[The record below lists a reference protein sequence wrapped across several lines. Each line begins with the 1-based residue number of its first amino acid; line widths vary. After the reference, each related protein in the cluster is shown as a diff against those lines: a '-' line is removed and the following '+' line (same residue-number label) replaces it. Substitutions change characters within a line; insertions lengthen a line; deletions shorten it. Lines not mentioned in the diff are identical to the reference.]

1 MLLIVLSVCLCVFA
15 IAVMVAM
22 ASGKS
27 GSKRVNARLAALDRD
42 LAPAGYDEPAAD
54 IRKQQEKLSAFPW
67 LNRWLTRL
75 NLATSCS
82 LFLYQAGVTVSLGAL
97 LLMSAA
103 FSVVL
108 GYLAYLRSEAAVPA
122 LLISAACLP
131 LPLRFVQW
139 KRKKRLSLME
149 QQLPEALSM
158 MASALRVGHS
168 FVAGLGAVGEESPEP
183 IGAEMRK
190 CFEEQ
195 NYGIELRTSL
205 TNLTR
210 RVPVQDFRI
219 FVAAV
224 LIQKESGGN
233 LAEVLEKVV
242 QTSRERFRLKKQVG
256 VHTAQGKMTG
266 WVLSLLPVIIGLFMY
281 MLNPDGMSILWKRS
295 IGLKMLY
302 IAGGMD
308 FLGAMI
314 IRKIVRI
321 QV

>member
-1 MLLIVLSVCLCVFA
+1 MLPIVLAVCLCVCA
-15 IAVMVAM
+15 LAVIVAL
-22 ASGKS
+22 AFGKS
-27 GSKRVNARLAALDRD
+27 GSKRINVRLAALDRD
-42 LAPAGYDEPAAD
+42 VLPAENEEPAAD

-67 LNRWLTRL
+67 LNRLLTRM
-75 NLATSCS
+75 NLATRSS
-82 LFLYQAGVTVSLGAL
+82 LFFYQAGVTTSLGAV
-97 LLMSAA
+97 LLMSVTGSAVIGY
-103 FSVVL
+103 VVF
-108 GYLAYLRSEAAVPA
+108 LRSGSGVAA
-122 LLISAACLP
+122 LLASAACLP
-131 LPLRFVQW
+131 VPLRFIQW
-139 KRKKRLSLME
+139 KRQKRMSLLE

-183 IGAEMRK
+183 IGGEMRK

-205 TNLTR
+205 MNLTR

-242 QTSRERFRLKKQVG
+242 QTARERFRLKKQVG

-266 WVLSLLPVIIGLFMY
+266 WVLSMLPMIIGIFMY
-281 MLNPDGMSILWKRS
+281 MLNPDGMSVLWKRPV
-295 IGLKMLY
+295 GLKMLY

-308 FLGAMI
+308 FVGAMI
-314 IRKIVRI
+314 IRKIVKI

>member
-1 MLLIVLSVCLCVFA
+1 MLLVLAVCLCVFA
-15 IAVMVAM
+15 LAVIAALTF
-22 ASGKS
+22 GK
-27 GSKRVNARLAALDRD
+27 GASKRISTRLASLDREVI
-42 LAPAGYDEPAAD
+42 PVQNEEPDTD
-54 IRKQQEKLSAFPW
+54 IRKHQEKLSAFPW
-67 LNRWLTRL
+67 LNRWLGRL
-75 NLATSCS
+75 SLATRSS
-82 LFLYQAGVTVSLGAL
+82 LFFYQAGVTTSLGAV
-97 LLMSAA
+97 LLMSVTGA
-103 FSVVL
+103 VVV
-108 GYLAYLRSEAAVPA
+108 GYLVFLRSGYRIPSF
-122 LLISAACLP
+122 LLSAACIP
-131 LPLRFVQW
+131 VPLRFIQW
-139 KRKKRLSLME
+139 KRAKRLALLE

-183 IGAEMRK
+183 IGGEMRK

-205 TNLTR
+205 MNLTR

-242 QTSRERFRLKKQVG
+242 QTARERFRLKKQVG

-266 WVLSLLPVIIGLFMY
+266 WVLSMLPLIIGLFMY
-281 MLNPDGMSILWKRS
+281 MLNPKGMSVLWTNP

-302 IAGGMD
+302 IASGMD
-308 FLGAMI
+308 FVGAMI
-314 IRKIVRI
+314 IRKIVKI

>member
-1 MLLIVLSVCLCVFA
+1 MLPIVLAVSLCVFA
-15 IAVMVAM
+15 LAVIVAL
-22 ASGKS
+22 ASGKG
-27 GSKRVNARLAALDRD
+27 GSKRINVRLAALDRD
-42 LAPAGYDEPAAD
+42 VFPAENEEPAAD

-67 LNRWLTRL
+67 LNRWLTRM

-82 LFLYQAGVTVSLGAL
+82 LFFYQAGVTTSLGAVL
-97 LLMSAA
+97 LI
-103 FSVVL
+103 SVTCATSI
-108 GYLAYLRSEAAVPA
+108 GYMVYLRSGAAIPA
-122 LLISAACLP
+122 LLVSAACLP
-131 LPLRFVQW
+131 LPLRFIQW
-139 KRKKRLSLME
+139 KRAKRMSLLE

-183 IGAEMRK
+183 IGGEMRK

-205 TNLTR
+205 LNLTR

-242 QTSRERFRLKKQVG
+242 QTARERFRLKKQVG

-266 WVLSLLPVIIGLFMY
+266 WVLSALPVIIGIFMY
-281 MLNPDGMSILWKRS
+281 MLNPDGMSILWKRP
-295 IGLKMLY
+295 IGIKMLY
-302 IAGGMD
+302 IAAAMD
-308 FLGAMI
+308 FVGAMI

>member
-1 MLLIVLSVCLCVFA
+1 MLPIVLSVFLCVAA
-15 IAVMVAM
+15 IAVLLAVTVGKG
-22 ASGKS
+22 ASK
-27 GSKRVNARLAALDRD
+27 KITTRLAALDREIF
-42 LAPAGYDEPAAD
+42 PAENEEPAAD

-67 LNRWLTRL
+67 LNRFLTRL
-75 NLATSCS
+75 NLATKSS
-82 LFLYQAGVTVSLGAL
+82 LFFYQAGVTTSLGAL
-97 LLMSAA
+97 ILMSLTGA
-103 FSVVL
+103 VVV
-108 GYLAYLRSEAAVPA
+108 GYIVYLRTGYGISSI
-122 LLISAACLP
+122 LLAAACLP
-131 LPLRFVQW
+131 IPLRFIQW
-139 KRKKRLSLME
+139 KRNKRLAQLE

-183 IGAEMRK
+183 IGGEMRK

-195 NYGIELRTSL
+195 NYGVELRTSL
-205 TNLTR
+205 LNLTR

-242 QTSRERFRLKKQVG
+242 QTARERFRLKKQVG

-266 WVLSLLPVIIGLFMY
+266 WVLSALPIIIGLFMY
-281 MLNPDGMSILWKRS
+281 LLNPKGMSVLWTRP

-302 IAGGMD
+302 IATGMD

-314 IRKIVRI
+314 IRKIVKI

>member
-1 MLLIVLSVCLCVFA
+1 MLPIVLSVCLCVFA
-15 IAVMVAM
+15 LAVIVVLAF
-22 ASGKS
+22 GKV
-27 GSKRVNARLAALDRD
+27 GSKRINVRLAALDREV
-42 LAPAGYDEPAAD
+42 LPAENEEPAAD
-54 IRKQQEKLSAFPW
+54 IRKHQDKLSAFPW
-67 LNRWLTRL
+67 LNRLLTRM
-75 NLATSCS
+75 NLATRTS
-82 LFLYQAGVTVSLGAL
+82 LFFYQAGVTTSLGAV
-97 LLMSAA
+97 LLMSVTCSA
-103 FSVVL
+103 FI
-108 GYLAYLRSEAAVPA
+108 GYAVFLRSGSAVAA
-122 LLISAACLP
+122 LLASAACLP
-131 LPLRFVQW
+131 IPLRFIQW
-139 KRKKRLSLME
+139 KRQRRLSLLE

-183 IGAEMRK
+183 IGGEMRK

-205 TNLTR
+205 LNLTR

-242 QTSRERFRLKKQVG
+242 QTARERFRLKKQVG

-266 WVLSLLPVIIGLFMY
+266 WVLSALPLVIGIFMY
-281 MLNPDGMSILWKRS
+281 MLNPDGMSILWKRP

-302 IAGGMD
+302 VASGMD
-308 FLGAMI
+308 FTGAMI
-314 IRKIVRI
+314 IRKIVKI

>member
-1 MLLIVLSVCLCVFA
+1 MLLIVLSVCLCVCA
-15 IAVMVAM
+15 LAVIAAM
-22 ASGKS
+22 TVGK
-27 GSKRVNARLAALDRD
+27 GASKRISVRLAALDREV
-42 LAPAGYDEPAAD
+42 LPAENEEPAAD
-54 IRKQQEKLSAFPW
+54 IRKHQDKLSTFPW
-67 LNRWLTRL
+67 LNRLLTRM
-75 NLATSCS
+75 NLATRSS
-82 LFLYQAGVTVSLGAL
+82 LFFYQAGVTTSLGAVL
-97 LLMSAA
+97 LISVGCSAA
-103 FSVVL
+103 IGYVVF
-108 GYLAYLRSEAAVPA
+108 LRSGSGIPA
-122 LLISAACLP
+122 LLVAAACLP
-131 LPLRFVQW
+131 VPLRFIQW
-139 KRKKRLSLME
+139 KRAKRLSLLE

-183 IGAEMRK
+183 IGGEMRK

-205 TNLTR
+205 MNLTR

-242 QTSRERFRLKKQVG
+242 QTARERFRLKKQVG

-266 WVLSLLPVIIGLFMY
+266 WVLSMLPVIIGIFMY
-281 MLNPDGMSILWKRS
+281 MLNPDGMSVLWKRP

-302 IAGGMD
+302 IASGMD
-308 FLGAMI
+308 FVGAMI
-314 IRKIVRI
+314 IRKIVKI

>member
-1 MLLIVLSVCLCVFA
+1 MLLIALSIFLCVAA
-15 IAVMVAM
+15 IAVLLAM
-22 ASGKS
+22 TVGKGASK
-27 GSKRVNARLAALDRD
+27 KITTRLAALDREII
-42 LAPAGYDEPAAD
+42 PAENEEPAAD
-54 IRKQQEKLSAFPW
+54 IRKHQEKLSAFPW
-67 LNRWLTRL
+67 LNRFLTRL
-75 NLATSCS
+75 NLATKSS
-82 LFLYQAGVTVSLGAL
+82 LFFYQAGVTTSLGAL
-97 LLMSAA
+97 ILMSLTGAVAA
-103 FSVVL
+103 
-108 GYLAYLRSEAAVPA
+108 GYIVYVRTGYGVPA
-122 LLISAACLP
+122 MLVSLACLP
-131 LPLRFVQW
+131 LPLRFIQW
-139 KRKKRLSLME
+139 KRSKRLALLE

-183 IGAEMRK
+183 IGGEMRK

-195 NYGIELRTSL
+195 NYGVELRTSL
-205 TNLTR
+205 LNLTR

-242 QTSRERFRLKKQVG
+242 QTARERFRLKKQVG

-266 WVLSLLPVIIGLFMY
+266 WVLSALPIIIGLLMY
-281 MLNPDGMSILWKRS
+281 LLNPKGMSVLWTRP

-302 IAGGMD
+302 IASGMD

-314 IRKIVRI
+314 IRKIVKI

>member
-1 MLLIVLSVCLCVFA
+1 M
-15 IAVMVAM
+15 
-22 ASGKS
+22 
-27 GSKRVNARLAALDRD
+27 
-42 LAPAGYDEPAAD
+42 
-54 IRKQQEKLSAFPW
+54 
-67 LNRWLTRL
+67 

-82 LFLYQAGVTVSLGAL
+82 LFFYQAGVTTSLGAVL
-97 LLMSAA
+97 LISVSCAA
-103 FSVVL
+103 VI
-108 GYLAYLRSEAAVPA
+108 GYIVYLRSGYAIPSV
-122 LLISAACLP
+122 LVSAACLP
-131 LPLRFVQW
+131 LPLRFIQW
-139 KRKKRLSLME
+139 KRAKRLALLE

-183 IGAEMRK
+183 IGGEMRK

-205 TNLTR
+205 LNLTR

-242 QTSRERFRLKKQVG
+242 QTARERFRLKKQVG

-266 WVLSLLPVIIGLFMY
+266 WVLSALPIIIGLFMY
-281 MLNPDGMSILWKRS
+281 LLNPKGMSILWTNP

-302 IAGGMD
+302 IASGMD
-308 FLGAMI
+308 FVGAMI

>member
-1 MLLIVLSVCLCVFA
+1 MLLTVLAVCLSVFA
-15 IAVMVAM
+15 LAVIAALTV
-22 ASGKS
+22 GK
-27 GSKRVNARLAALDRD
+27 GASKRISVRLAALDREV
-42 LAPAGYDEPAAD
+42 LPAENEEPAAD

-67 LNRWLTRL
+67 LNRWLARM

-82 LFLYQAGVTVSLGAL
+82 LFFYQAGVTMSLGAVL
-97 LLMSAA
+97 LLSVSCAA
-103 FSVVL
+103 FI
-108 GYLAYLRSEAAVPA
+108 GYVIYLRSGYGIPA
-122 LLISAACLP
+122 LLVATACLP
-131 LPLRFVQW
+131 VPLRFIQW
-139 KRKKRLSLME
+139 KRAKRLSLLE

-168 FVAGLGAVGEESPEP
+168 FVAGLGAVGDESPEP
-183 IGAEMRK
+183 IGGERRK

-242 QTSRERFRLKKQVG
+242 QTARERFRLKKQVG

-266 WVLSLLPVIIGLFMY
+266 WVLSMLPVIIGVFMY
-281 MLNPDGMSILWKRS
+281 MLNPKGMSILWTNP

-302 IAGGMD
+302 IASGMD
-308 FLGAMI
+308 FVGAMI

>member
-1 MLLIVLSVCLCVFA
+1 MLIVLAACLCVFA
-15 IAVMVAM
+15 LAVIAALTV
-22 ASGKS
+22 GK
-27 GSKRVNARLAALDRD
+27 GASKRINVRLAALDREV
-42 LAPAGYDEPAAD
+42 LPAEYEEPAAD

-67 LNRWLTRL
+67 LNRLLTRM

-82 LFLYQAGVTVSLGAL
+82 LFFYQAGVKTSLGAV
-97 LLMSAA
+97 LLMSVTCAA
-103 FSVVL
+103 VI
-108 GYLAYLRSEAAVPA
+108 GYTVYLRTGYGVPS
-122 LLISAACLP
+122 LLVAAACLP
-131 LPLRFVQW
+131 VPLRFIQW
-139 KRKKRLSLME
+139 KRAKRLSVLE

-183 IGAEMRK
+183 IGGEMRK

-195 NYGIELRTSL
+195 NYGIDLRTSL
-205 TNLTR
+205 MNLTR

-242 QTSRERFRLKKQVG
+242 QTARERFRLKKQVS

-266 WVLSLLPVIIGLFMY
+266 WVLSMLPVIIGVFMY
-281 MLNPDGMSILWKRS
+281 MLNPKGMSILWTNP

-302 IAGGMD
+302 VASGMD
-308 FLGAMI
+308 FVGAMI
-314 IRKIVRI
+314 IRKIVKI